1 MDRSLHHRTSPL
13 VTAKCLFHITRWK
26 LVSCFL
32 GIFFASS
39 LLTGLSANN
48 YYQRINTNYTSLAD
62 EILRA
67 QLAVPS
73 LHIPLDE
80 GNNELRKED
89 IEHLHNATTLALQNL
104 SRIQYLISQHQ
115 RLSSDINYIF
125 EHFTNLNE
133 RLSHLKKQVE
143 ATQNSTLLI
152 TSLQNNASS
161 IEINLNWL
169 YNRLID
175 EVHHFSNHQQ
185 LMVQRIISAVII
197 LLILFFST
205 TAVLSLAVFHLQ
217 KQRYQLQKLILIDEL
232 TGLYNR
238 RHIVKVAFAALTQSR
253 RDHTPLSLLLL
264 DLDFFKRIND
274 TYGHPVGDEVLRQ
287 VSERLRQFSR
297 PSDTLARIGGEEFCL
312 LMPAT
317 LTHDALQVAERLRR
331 EIESIEI
338 EGLALSSELT
348 VSIGVTTSKGGEHT
362 FEQLYYLADQ
372 ALYQAK
378 SLGRNR
384 VESILPS
391 ATPSPDNNENVCAPP
406 FANHSSTF
414 IAHH

>member
-1 MDRSLHHRTSPL
+1 MDRSLHHHASTI
-13 VTAKCLFHITRWK
+13 VTAKRLFHITRWK
-26 LVSCFL
+26 LASCFL
-32 GIFFASS
+32 GIFFASA
-39 LLTGLSANN
+39 LLTGLYANN

-73 LHIPLDE
+73 LRVTLDE

-89 IEHLHNATTLALQNL
+89 IENLHSATTLSLQNL
-104 SRIQYLISQHQ
+104 SRVQYLILQHQ
-115 RLSSDINYIF
+115 KLSSDISYIF

-143 ATQNSTLLI
+143 ATQNPTLLI
-152 TSLQNNASS
+152 TSLQSNASA
-161 IEINLNWL
+161 IETNLNWL

-185 LMVQRIISAVII
+185 LMVQRIISAFIV

-205 TAVLSLAVFHLQ
+205 TAVLSVAVFHLLR
-217 KQRYQLQKLILIDEL
+217 QRNQLQKLILIDEL

-238 RHIVKVAFAALTQSR
+238 RHIVNVAFAALTQSR
-253 RDHTPLSLLLL
+253 RSRTPLSLLLL

-331 EIESIEI
+331 EVESMEI
-338 EGLALSSELT
+338 EGLALSSALT
-348 VSIGVTTSKGGEHT
+348 VSIGVTTSNGGKHT
-362 FEQLYYLADQ
+362 YEQLYSLADQ

-391 ATPSPDNNENVCAPP
+391 AAPSPNNADNVYAPP
-406 FANHSSTF
+406 LAKPSSAF
-414 IAHH
+414 IARQ